1 MIITPYLAA
10 FTVAFGPPISS
21 LSTPS
26 KLPFKRNN
34 HGLNVRGG
42 SSIPSRSQLNL
53 LSPTTASVLAGSVA
67 GAIGIGVAFPLD
79 TLKTKSQVLA
89 QQGTTASL
97 SLNGKET
104 MSMNV
109 GQMNMFQ
116 LIKYIFEM
124 EGLSGFFGGV
134 KGMMVGQALIKSVA
148 FSANQFGLDFLK
160 QHLPAL
166 PSVCVL
172 LSAACFAG
180 FVTSFLVT
188 PIERIKIML
197 QASNAYE
204 NEFDCLNSVMRND
217 GLQGLLLTGLAPTLV
232 REIPSY
238 GIYFLVYGVFMQ
250 TQIATSLGN
259 FAPLVFGALSGMAA
273 WLPVYP
279 VDVVKTLVQNSDG
292 KETYTSFEVTKKLYQ
307 EGGVGAFFDGLTPKM
322 LRAAVNHAVC
332 FFVYDIMMDVLVE
345 A

>member
-1 MIITPYLAA
+1 MI
-10 FTVAFGPPISS
+10 
-21 LSTPS
+21 
-26 KLPFKRNN
+26 
-34 HGLNVRGG
+34 
-42 SSIPSRSQLNL
+42 
-53 LSPTTASVLAGSVA
+53 
-67 GAIGIGVAFPLD
+67 
-79 TLKTKSQVLA
+79 
-89 QQGTTASL
+89 
-97 SLNGKET
+97 
-104 MSMNV
+104 
-109 GQMNMFQ
+109 
-116 LIKYIFEM
+116 
-124 EGLSGFFGGV
+124 
-134 KGMMVGQALIKSVA
+134 ALIKSVA

-307 EGGVGAFFDGLTPKM
+307 EGGVGMFMTQNDFFNILSTGYLKFCCRFDSGAFFDGLTPKM